1 MYKKSVIRTLL
12 FSSIII
18 GVPGLINYIVDP
30 FQQYR
35 KPWYNPYFPPQIERY
50 LNPGLVKNYDYDSI
64 LIGTSHVETFNLNDL
79 RNIFKLSSP
88 IKLSIQGGSA
98 FEQAL
103 TLKTALKHN
112 SKVKHVFFGL
122 DFWSF
127 RGPPSRLA
135 RGKGSLPKYLYDDFL
150 LNDVSY
156 LLNYDTLKESFDA
169 LERSSKK
176 NDDDP
181 WYSYD
186 TMYTWSCWYKNS
198 DFSSKKILKMW
209 KDDLKKRKTPPQ
221 WISDAEYTVLK
232 KSFDTNFKP
241 IFDKYKNVKF
251 VVFFPPYSVLAYKRT
266 KITGWMKDSL
276 EFKRYLVYSTKDLH
290 NVQFFDFQIAQNV
303 THDLNNFIDFS
314 HHSEKINRWILEQI
328 KANNYVV
335 DESNIEQN
343 IETLIKQ
350 TNDWRIDV
358 KQVMK

>member
-1 MYKKSVIRTLL
+1 MYKKAVIRTLL

-35 KPWYNPYFPPQIERY
+35 KPWYNPYFPPRKERY
-50 LNPGLVKNYDYDSI
+50 LNPGLAKNYDYDSI

-79 RNIFKLSSP
+79 RNIFNLSNP
-88 IKLSIQGGSA
+88 IKLSMSGGSA
-98 FEQAL
+98 FEEAL
-103 TLKTALKHN
+103 TLKTALKHT
-112 SKVKHVFFGL
+112 SKVNYVFFGL

-127 RGPPSRLA
+127 SGPPSKLGW
-135 RGKGSLPKYLYDDFL
+135 GKGSLPKYLYDDFL

-156 LLNYDTLKESFDA
+156 LLNYDTFLESFDA

-186 TMYTWSCWYKNS
+186 TMYTWSCWYKNN
-198 DFSSKKILKMW
+198 DYSSKKVLKMW
-209 KDDLKKRKTPPQ
+209 KDEYDNFKIGVKKSDL
-221 WISDAEYTVLK
+221 EYTVLK
-232 KSFDTNFKP
+232 MSFDTNFRP
-241 IFDKYKNVKF
+241 ILEKYKNVKF
-251 VVFFPPYSVLAYKRT
+251 DIFFPPYSVLAYKST
-266 KITGWMKDSL
+266 IKEGWMKDLL
-276 EFKRYLVYSTKDLH
+276 EFKRYIVYSTKDLH

-303 THDLNNFIDFS
+303 THDLNNSIEFT
-314 HHSEKINRWILEQI
+314 HHSEKLNRWILEQI
-328 KANNYVV
+328 KANNYFV

-343 IETLIKQ
+343 IETLLKQ
-350 TNDWRIDV
+350 TNDWHIDV